1 MKKFLLSLCLLF
13 VTLPVLAF
21 QPLPVDEAFTLSAK
35 LTKQN
40 VVLYWKLAPGYYLYR
55 DRISLKPSQNINLP
69 TGIAK
74 EDDILGKYQV
84 YEDKLILAVPIAEKL
99 IVNYQGCAAS
109 GFCYPSV
116 SKLVSIDGTVV
127 NITHAD
133 NAAVSSVSIRDPE
146 TTQDKATQLLVEHNW
161 FLILSGFLSF
171 GLLLAFTPC
180 VLPLL
185 PILSGIIVGQGK
197 NLTTQKAFALSFI
210 YVLAMAIAY
219 ACAGVIAGV
228 AGSYVQAFLQN
239 PWVLGTFSLVFI
251 LLAFSLFGFYE
262 LHLPA
267 SWQEKLTNLSN
278 QQKGGTYFG
287 VAAMGA
293 LSTLIVSPCVTAPL
307 IGALTYIGKTG
318 DAALGGI
325 ALFVMGLGFG
335 VPLLI
340 VGTAGGKLLP
350 KAGRWM
356 NIVKAIFGV
365 LMLLMAT
372 WLLARIPAVDN
383 FMESKFA
390 TVTAAQ
396 TLSFKRIKSVQ
407 DLERELTIAKS
418 HHKPVMLDFYADWC
432 AACKQMART
441 TFRDPKV
448 YAALSNVVLLQADVT
463 ANDKV
468 DQLLEKHFNVIAPP
482 TMIFFDS
489 TGKELVD
496 KHVVGEMSASKFLSF
511 LCTKLIE
518 LITCFAP

>member
-1 MKKFLLSLCLLF
+1 MKKLLLGLCLLF
-13 VTLPVLAF
+13 ATLPVFAF
-21 QPLPVDEAFTLSAK
+21 QPLPVDEAFTLSAQAN
-35 LTKQN
+35 KQN
-40 VVLYWKLAPGYYLYR
+40 VILHWKVAAGYYLYR

-69 TGIAK
+69 AGITK

-84 YEDKLILAVPIAEKL
+84 YEDKLILTVPAATKL

-109 GFCYPSV
+109 GFCYPPV
-116 SKLVSIDGTVV
+116 SKLVSISGGVI
-127 NITHAD
+127 NITNLD
-133 NAAVSSVSIRDPE
+133 NASASPLSIADAE
-146 TTQDKATQLLVEHNW
+146 TAQDKATQLLVERNW
-161 FLILSGFLSF
+161 FLILLGFLGF

-197 NLTTQKAFALSFI
+197 NLTTKKAFSLSFA

-219 ACAGVIAGV
+219 AVAGVIAGM
-228 AGSYVQAFLQN
+228 AGSYIQAFLQN
-239 PWVLGTFSLVFI
+239 AWVLGTFSLIFV

-262 LHLPA
+262 LQLPA
-267 SWQEKLTNLSN
+267 NWQEKLTNLSN

-293 LSTLIVSPCVTAPL
+293 LSTLIISPCVTAPL

-318 DAALGGI
+318 DAVLGGV

-340 VGTAGGKLLP
+340 LGTAGGKLLP

-356 NIVKAIFGV
+356 NIVKAVFGV
-365 LMLLMAT
+365 LMLLMAV

-383 FMESKFA
+383 FIESKF
-390 TVTAAQ
+390 TAASTTQ

-407 DLERELTIAKS
+407 DLENELALAKAE
-418 HHKPVMLDFYADWC
+418 HKPVMLDFYAEWC
-432 AACKQMART
+432 IACKQMART
-441 TFRDPKV
+441 TFKDPQV
-448 YAALSNVVLLQADVT
+448 HAALSNAVLLQADVT
-463 ANDKV
+463 ANDKM
-468 DQLLEKHFNVIAPP
+468 DQVLEKQFNVIAPP
-482 TMIFFDS
+482 TIIFFDA
-489 TGKELVD
+489 TGNELAN
-496 KHVVGEMSASKFLSF
+496 KHIIGEMTAKEFLSF

-518 LITCFAP
+518 LITCFVP